1 MNLFPVNLDIRT
13 RKAVIV
19 GGGEVAERKCRSLM
33 EAEAAVTVI
42 APTVTPGLEAL
53 IGEGKISVFL
63 RPYLPGDGAD
73 AHLVFAATSNRIV
86 NRTVAQEATRLGI
99 PVCVAD
105 APEEGTFTSPSVVRR
120 GDLLITISTGGKSPA
135 LARRIRQELESH
147 YGPEYADLV
156 DVLGELREKLLT
168 AGPVGAY
175 NNQLFNELLAG
186 DLSRLLNPDQRDRL
200 FNEITNPDPGRTPLP
215 TDTEES
221 S

>member
-1 MNLFPVNLDIRT
+1 
-13 RKAVIV
+13 
-19 GGGEVAERKCRSLM
+19 
-33 EAEAAVTVI
+33 
-42 APTVTPGLEAL
+42 VTPGLEEL
-53 IGEGKISVFL
+53 YREGKISVLL
-63 RPYLPGDGAD
+63 RPYRPGDNAD
-73 AHLVFAATSNRIV
+73 AHLVFAATSNRAV
-86 NRTVAQEATRLGI
+86 NRVVAEEAIRFGI

-120 GDLLITISTGGKSPA
+120 GDLLITISTGGRSPA
-135 LARRIRQELESH
+135 LARSIRQELEER

-156 DVLGELREKLLT
+156 DILGELREKLLT
-168 AGPVGAY
+168 TGHVSAY